1 MKAKNLRCT
10 EMLFYFFFL
19 FEKLKGKQDERI
31 YQNAN

>member
-1 MKAKNLRCT
+1 MRVRCT

-19 FEKLKGKQDERI
+19 FEKLKGKQDERM